1 MQPITV
7 EWGRGP
13 PGLGL
18 QNDYVGV
25 LLGPSYIFLNV
36 WETIQ
41 VEENSFCFQENLAFI
56 YLQNKITRS
65 SILPTQENGEPNIC
79 KKNHTIPLFRPVY
92 ATSLF
97 TGQPTNLFRGDK
109 KGFSAKTWGKRAVSC
124 TMLLI

>member
-18 QNDYVGV
+18 QSDCVGV

-56 YLQNKITRS
+56 YQIKSLEAPFYLHEKMVSQIFA
-65 SILPTQENGEPNIC
+65 
-79 KKNHTIPLFRPVY
+79 KKNRTIPLFRPVY

-109 KGFSAKTWGKRAVSC
+109 KGFSAKTWGERAVSC